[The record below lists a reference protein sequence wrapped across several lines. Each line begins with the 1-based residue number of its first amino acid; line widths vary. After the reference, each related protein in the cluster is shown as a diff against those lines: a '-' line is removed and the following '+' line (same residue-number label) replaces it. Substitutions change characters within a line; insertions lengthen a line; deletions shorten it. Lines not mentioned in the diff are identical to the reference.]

1 MKRLLKHWEKVMKY
15 KTIDLCAGIGGIRKG
30 FEMTGGF
37 KNVLSAEIDEYA
49 CKTYEHLY
57 KENPRND
64 LTSDEFKNKCAN
76 LDYDVLLAGF
86 PCQTFS
92 RAGKKAGFEDTVKGT
107 IFFHILEIIKRSKKR
122 PKVVFLENVD
132 HLTTHDGGRTF
143 KTILERLTQLNYKV
157 IGVQKEKNGNIS
169 YDPKDFI
176 RNSKDFG
183 IPQNR
188 PRVYIIG
195 FDLKQ
200 YPDIKLPDHI
210 PSKGKDKLYTDLN
223 DLLDKNVSE
232 KFFMSQGYLE
242 TLERHAVREKNKG
255 NGFGYRIVNLDSIEH
270 PIANT
275 ILATGGS
282 GKERN
287 LILDKKNGKKYAGK
301 MYGQKQTPINN
312 KFVRVMTP
320 TEWGKLQGFVNYAF
334 KNEKTGMDM
343 PPLSA
348 KLRMQSSIRNYA
360 NVLLSWKNQK
370 MMNCLLFEHRR
381 WLIKINLSLN

>member
-1 MKRLLKHWEKVMKY
+1 MKY

-157 IGVQKEKNGNIS
+157 IGVQKEENGNIS

-334 KNEKTGMDM
+334 KNKKTDQDTFSF
-343 PPLSA
+343 PEEVSDTQQY
-348 KLRMQSSIRNYA
+348 KLFGNSVTIPVIKEMA
-360 NVLLSWKNQK
+360 ETVLRELNRYQKGSKNGFK
-370 MMNCLLFEHRR
+370 
-381 WLIKINLSLN
+381 K

>member
-157 IGVQKEKNGNIS
+157 IGVQKEENGNIS
-169 YDPKDFI
+169 YNPKDFI

-255 NGFGYRIVNLDSIEH
+255 NGFGYRIVNLDSIKH

-334 KNEKTGMDM
+334 KNKKTGKDAFTF
-343 PPLSA
+343 PSEVSDTQQY
-348 KLRMQSSIRNYA
+348 KLFGNSVTIPVIKEMA
-360 NVLLSWKNQK
+360 ETVL
-370 MMNCLLFEHRR
+370 
-381 WLIKINLSLN
+381 KILKKSCN

>member
-1 MKRLLKHWEKVMKY
+1 MKY

-37 KNVLSAEIDEYA
+37 ENVLSSEIDEYA
-49 CKTYEHLY
+49 CKAYEYLY

-64 LTSDEFKNKCAN
+64 LTSDEFKKKCAN
-76 LDYDVLLAGF
+76 TDYDVLLAGF

-107 IFFHILEIIKRSKKR
+107 IFFHILDIIKRSKKR

-143 KTILERLTQLNYKV
+143 RTILEKLTQLNYKV
-157 IGVQKEKNGNIS
+157 IGVKKENNGNIT
-169 YDPKDFI
+169 YDRKDFI
-176 RNSKDFG
+176 RNSKNFG

-195 FDLKQ
+195 FDLQQ
-200 YPDIKLPDHI
+200 YPDIKLPDRI
-210 PSKGKDKLYTDLN
+210 PTAGKNKLYTDLN

-242 TLERHAVREKNKG
+242 TLERHAAREKNKG
-255 NGFGYRIVNLDSIEH
+255 NGFGYRIVNLENIKH

-287 LILDKKNGKKYAGK
+287 LILDKANGKKYAGK

-320 TEWGKLQGFVNYAF
+320 REWGKLQGFINYAF
-334 KNEKTGMDM
+334 VDRKTGKDTFSF
-343 PPLSA
+343 PSGISDVQQY
-348 KLRMQSSIRNYA
+348 KLFGNAVTIPVIKEMAETILKELRRYEKGS
-360 NVLLSWKNQK
+360 KNRLK
-370 MMNCLLFEHRR
+370 
-381 WLIKINLSLN
+381 K

>member
-1 MKRLLKHWEKVMKY
+1 MKY

-37 KNVLSAEIDEYA
+37 ENVLSAEIDEYA

-143 KTILERLTQLNYKV
+143 KIILERLTNLNYKV
-157 IGVQKEKNGNIS
+157 IGVKKESNGNII

-188 PRVYIIG
+188 PRIYIIG
-195 FDLKQ
+195 FDLEQ

-210 PSKGKDKLYTDLN
+210 PSKGKYKLYTDLN

-255 NGFGYRIVNLDSIEH
+255 NGFGYRIVNLENIEH

-287 LILDKKNGKKYAGK
+287 LILDETNGRKYAGK

-334 KNEKTGMDM
+334 KNEKTGEDVFSF
-343 PPLSA
+343 PADVSDTQQY
-348 KLRMQSSIRNYA
+348 KLFGNSVTIPVIKEMAETILRELKRY
-360 NVLLSWKNQK
+360 QK
-370 MMNCLLFEHRR
+370 GS
-381 WLIKINLSLN
+381 KK

>member
-1 MKRLLKHWEKVMKY
+1 MKY

-37 KNVLSAEIDEYA
+37 ENVLSAEIDEYA

-57 KENPRND
+57 NENPRND
-64 LTSDEFKNKCAN
+64 LTSDDFKNKCAK

-86 PCQTFS
+86 PCQSFS
-92 RAGKKAGFEDTVKGT
+92 RAGKKAGFNDTVKGT
-107 IFFHILEIIKRSKKR
+107 IFFHILEIIKSGWKR

-132 HLTTHDGGRTF
+132 HLTTHNGGKTF
-143 KTILERLTQLNYKV
+143 KTILKKLTELNYKV
-157 IGVQKEKNGNIS
+157 IGVKKGNNGNII
-169 YDPKDFI
+169 YDSKDFI
-176 RNSKDFG
+176 RNSRDFG
-183 IPQNR
+183 VPQNR
-188 PRVYIIG
+188 PRVYIVG
-195 FDLKQ
+195 FDLQQ
-200 YPDIKLPDHI
+200 YPNIRLPEHI
-210 PSKGKDKLYTDLN
+210 PVTGKIKLYTDLN
-223 DLLDKNVSE
+223 ELLDKEVPE

-255 NGFGYRIVNLDSIEH
+255 NGFGYRIVNSDSVEH

-287 LILDKKNGKKYAGK
+287 LILDRINGVKYVGK
-301 MYGQKQTPINN
+301 MYGQKQTPIND

-334 KNEKTGMDM
+334 LNRETGEDCFSFPDNISDTQKYKLFGNSVTIPVIYEMAKTVLTILKN
-343 PPLSA
+343 
-348 KLRMQSSIRNYA
+348 N
-360 NVLLSWKNQK
+360 N
-370 MMNCLLFEHRR
+370 
-381 WLIKINLSLN
+381 

>member
-1 MKRLLKHWEKVMKY
+1 MKY

-37 KNVLSAEIDEYA
+37 ENVLSSEIDEYA
-49 CKTYEHLY
+49 CKAYEYLY

-64 LTSDEFKNKCAN
+64 LTSDEFKKKCAN
-76 LDYDVLLAGF
+76 TDYDVLLAGF

-107 IFFHILEIIKRSKKR
+107 IFFHILDIIKRSKKR

-143 KTILERLTQLNYKV
+143 RTILEKLTQLNYKV
-157 IGVQKEKNGNIS
+157 IGVKKENNGNIT
-169 YDPKDFI
+169 YDRKDFI

-195 FDLKQ
+195 FDLQQ
-200 YPDIKLPDHI
+200 YPDIKLPDRI
-210 PSKGKDKLYTDLN
+210 PTAGKNKLYTDLN

-242 TLERHAVREKNKG
+242 TLERHAAREKNKG
-255 NGFGYRIVNLDSIEH
+255 NGFGYRIVNLENIKH

-287 LILDKKNGKKYAGK
+287 LILDKANGKKYAGK

-320 TEWGKLQGFVNYAF
+320 REWGKLQGFINYAF
-334 KNEKTGMDM
+334 VDKKTGEDTFSL
-343 PPLSA
+343 PSGISDVQQY
-348 KLRMQSSIRNYA
+348 KLFGNAVTIPVIKEMA
-360 NVLLSWKNQK
+360 ETVLKILKKSGNQ
-370 MMNCLLFEHRR
+370 
-381 WLIKINLSLN
+381 

>member
-1 MKRLLKHWEKVMKY
+1 MKY

-64 LTSDEFKNKCAN
+64 LTSDEFKNKCAK

-107 IFFHILEIIKRSKKR
+107 IFFHILDIIKRSKKH
-122 PKVVFLENVD
+122 PKVLFLENVD

-143 KTILERLTQLNYKV
+143 RTILQRLTDLNYKV
-157 IGVQKEKNGNIS
+157 IGVKIKQDGKIDFN
-169 YDPKDFI
+169 PKDFI
-176 RNSKDFG
+176 RNSRDFG

-195 FDLKQ
+195 FDLEQ
-200 YPDIKLPDHI
+200 YPDIKLPDRI
-210 PSKGKDKLYTDLN
+210 PSKSKNKLYTDLN
-223 DLLDKNVSE
+223 ELLEKQVSE

-242 TLERHAVREKNKG
+242 TLKRHAVREKNKG
-255 NGFGYRIVNLDSIEH
+255 NGFGYKIVNLENIKH

-287 LILDKKNGKKYAGK
+287 LILDRKNGIKCAGK

-334 KNEKTGMDM
+334 KNKNTNQDTFSFPADVSDTQQYKLFGNSVTIPVINEM
-343 PPLSA
+343 A
-348 KLRMQSSIRNYA
+348 KL
-360 NVLLSWKNQK
+360 VLNKLKK
-370 MMNCLLFEHRR
+370 YDKEH
-381 WLIKINLSLN
+381 KDGSKK